1 MVDPKPHAVYVTSPK
16 PASGAQGVVE
26 ETVQEGGVL
35 VEGQLSPLASGYALE
50 RYGVEALRPHQF
62 LVDPDD
68 ARHFRRRGRCEGR
81 AAGVDLTGRHFEVA
95 ALPEVHEYGQWGDC
109 AVVVL
114 EEVG

>member
-1 MVDPKPHAVYVTSPK
+1 MVDPKPHAVYVTGPK

-81 AAGVDLTGRHFEVA
+81 AAGVDPRSTNTANGPIARWWCSRRWVR
-95 ALPEVHEYGQWGDC
+95 
-109 AVVVL
+109 
-114 EEVG
+114 